1 MTWSGT
7 GLGRRWIVPPP
18 EGGFHSDCVEADTAA
33 RSCRRM
39 LRQALD
45 GPSKL
50 TDARFVLDDRSVVY
64 GHRGM
69 MSAR

>member
-1 MTWSGT
+1 MAYPA
-7 GLGRRWIVPPP
+7 PPK
-18 EGGFHSDCVEADTAA
+18 GGFNSDCAKADAAA
-33 RSCRRM
+33 RCCRDQRM
-39 LRQALD
+39 LKQALD

-50 TDARFVLDDRSVVY
+50 TDARFVLDDGSVVY